1 MKSLLTGRT
10 SHVARRTLTA
20 ECTSVFIKKVFS
32 VKSFVAKTLCLPM
45 CNVLGFSVR
54 RATCDV
60 RPTLYRLRK
69 IFAAFAVA
77 GLSACSSAPQQYGN
91 HFIDNEVPY
100 EYLAPA
106 PQDGSIYQS
115 GYELAFFEDIKAH
128 RVGDTITVLLSE
140 QTSAEKSSA
149 TSLDR
154 TSSTTLTNPSVLGRS
169 LTGSTNLGVDLD
181 SQHDFSGQ
189 GSSNQSNSLNGS
201 VTVTV
206 ARVLLNGNLV
216 IRGEKWIEI
225 NQGQEFIRIQGMVRP
240 VDVSSNN
247 VVLSTQVANAR
258 ISYSGK
264 GQMADTNR
272 MGWLAKF
279 FLGPLWPF

>member
-1 MKSLLTGRT
+1 MRPVCYRQLL
-10 SHVARRTLTA
+10 
-20 ECTSVFIKKVFS
+20 
-32 VKSFVAKTLCLPM
+32 
-45 CNVLGFSVR
+45 
-54 RATCDV
+54 
-60 RPTLYRLRK
+60 
-69 IFAAFAVA
+69 AAFAVA
-77 GLSACSSAPQQYGN
+77 SLAACSSAPQKYGN
-91 HFIDNEVPY
+91 HYIDNEIPY

-106 PQDGSIYQS
+106 PQDGAIYQS

-154 TSSTTLTNPSVLGRS
+154 TSSTTINGPNVNVLGSTPSVNGRF
-169 LTGSTNLGVDLD
+169 NLGADLD
-181 SQHDFSGQ
+181 SQHDFSGA
-189 GSSNQSNSLNGS
+189 GSSNQSNSLSGS

-206 ARVLLNGNLV
+206 ARVLPNGNLV

-240 VDVSSNN
+240 VDVSSGNT
-247 VVLSTQVANAR
+247 VLSTQVANAR

>member
-1 MKSLLTGRT
+1 M
-10 SHVARRTLTA
+10 
-20 ECTSVFIKKVFS
+20 
-32 VKSFVAKTLCLPM
+32 
-45 CNVLGFSVR
+45 
-54 RATCDV
+54 
-60 RPTLYRLRK
+60 RPSLYRQLL
-69 IFAAFAVA
+69 AALAVV

-91 HFIDNEVPY
+91 HYIDNEVPY

-115 GYELAFFEDIKAH
+115 GYELAFFEDVKAH

-154 TSSTTLTNPSVLGRS
+154 TNSTTLTNPSVLGRS

-189 GSSNQSNSLNGS
+189 GSSNQSNSLSGS

-206 ARVLLNGNLV
+206 ARVLPNGNLV

-225 NQGQEFIRIQGMVRP
+225 NQGEEFVRIEGMVRP
-240 VDVSSNN
+240 VDITSDNM
-247 VVLSTQVANAR
+247 VLSTKVANAR

>member
-1 MKSLLTGRT
+1 MTGRA
-10 SHVARRTLTA
+10 SDVGRRTQKPNTLHTA
-20 ECTSVFIKKVFS
+20 WHNILSTALRTPKKSGKNAGVHS
-32 VKSFVAKTLCLPM
+32 AV
-45 CNVLGFSVR
+45 SVR

-60 RPTLYRLRK
+60 RPIPSNYRQLL
-69 IFAAFAVA
+69 AAFAAVA
-77 GLSACSSAPQQYGN
+77 LSACSSAPQHYGN
-91 HFIDNEVPY
+91 HYIDNEVPY

-106 PQDGSIYQS
+106 PQNGSIYQS
-115 GYELAFFEDIKAH
+115 GYERAFFEDIKAH
-128 RVGDTITVLLSE
+128 RVGDTITVLLTE

-154 TSSTTLTNPSVLGRS
+154 TNSTTITGPTIL
-169 LTGSTNLGVDLD
+169 GSTPGVNSRYNLGADLD

-189 GSSNQSNSLNGS
+189 GSSNQSNSLSGS

-206 ARVLLNGNLV
+206 ARVLPNGNLV

-225 NQGQEFIRIQGMVRP
+225 NQGQEFVRIQGMVRP
-240 VDVSSNN
+240 VDVSSDN
-247 VVLSTQVANAR
+247 VVLSTKVADAR